1 MWNWL
6 TIFPMVLS
14 IGVGATIMLSNR
26 RSQLHFWMAM
36 LIYSCSLWAISASIP
51 NPSLPIEF
59 NTVMVRLAFVF
70 AILMAYAMLRFSQ
83 VFAGVAPWR
92 ARLVLAVNVI
102 LIAVSLTP
110 LMASDIRVERDI
122 ITLYRNP
129 VPYTAILVLIVAQV
143 IASIGL
149 LLRRYSM
156 LKERRARRQTL
167 TILLGFFVG
176 AVVGLLSNVII
187 PNTIENA
194 KTSTLAWIPITIWT
208 LVLVYAVVRHRFLD
222 IRAAIVRSVGYT
234 FTFAS
239 VIGLYLL
246 ILLAISAFA
255 GLALHLKPAEMAI
268 NVTVIL
274 VVAMLYGPVKRFF
287 DRVTNRIFYREDY
300 VETELFAKVS
310 SHMASAETLEKLGHT
325 VVEEIGTAMASEQ
338 VALFIRAKD
347 SSWTTLSTKGARKL
361 TEEQLDSLTEYMAND
376 EVPLIEVDPYSI
388 RRSEAQKLIAGARY
402 QLAYPLMS
410 SGETVGYFCLGPKR
424 SRHYTE
430 RDHAVLRTIVT
441 ELAIVVENMRL
452 VDDVRNF
459 NEQLK
464 DEVDRATRELRA
476 SNRKLMEIDA
486 TKDEFVSMASHQ
498 LRTPLTSVKGY
509 ISMVLEGD
517 VGKITPAQRQLL
529 SEAFTS
535 SERMVHLIG
544 DFLNISRLQTGKFV
558 IERVSCN
565 LADVVDQE
573 IEGIRQIAQSHD
585 IKVNYRRPKVFPTLY
600 LDENKIRQVVMNF
613 IDNAIYYSPD
623 ATPITVKL
631 SVEGPN
637 IALQVIDKGIGVPK
651 DVQKKLFTKF
661 FRAENARRQRPDGTG
676 IGLYLAKKVI
686 AGHGGTVMFSSETG
700 KGSTFGFRLPIK
712 KLSVP
717 PVVRISTG
725 DEPTAS

>member
-26 RSQLHFWMAM
+26 RSKLHFWMAM
-36 LIYSCSLWAISASIP
+36 LIYACSLWAIAASIP
-51 NPSLPIEF
+51 NPSLPMGL
-59 NTVMVRLAFVF
+59 NTLMVRFAFVF
-70 AILMAYAMLRFSQ
+70 SIAMAYAMLRFSQ
-83 VFAGVAPWR
+83 VFSGIAPWR
-92 ARLVLAVNVI
+92 PRLVMVINVVAMLA
-102 LIAVSLTP
+102 SLTS
-110 LMASDIRVERDI
+110 LVTSDIRVQEDM
-122 ITLYRNP
+122 ITLYRSP
-129 VPYTAILVLIVAQV
+129 VPYAIILAIIVAQV
-143 IASIGL
+143 IGSIVL
-149 LLRRYSM
+149 LSKRYM
-156 LKERRARRQTL
+156 IVREKRAKRQTL
-167 TILLGFFVG
+167 TILLGFFIG
-176 AVVGLLSNVII
+176 AIVGLLSNVII

-222 IRAAIVRSVGYT
+222 VRAAIVRSVGYT

-239 VIGLYLL
+239 VIGLYLVL
-246 ILLAISAFA
+246 LLAISAVA
-255 GLALHLKPAEMAI
+255 GLALHKSPVEMAI
-268 NVTVIL
+268 NITVII
-274 VVAMLYGPVKRFF
+274 VVAMCYGPLKRFF
-287 DRVTNRIFYREDY
+287 DRVTNQIFYREDY
-300 VETELFAKVS
+300 VETELSAKVS
-310 SHMASAETLEKLGHT
+310 SHMASAETLEELGRT
-325 VVEEIGTAMASEQ
+325 IVDEIGTAMTSEQ
-338 VALFIRAKD
+338 VALSICTKD
-347 SSWTTLSTKGARKL
+347 ASWITLSTKGARKL
-361 TEEQLDSLTEYMAND
+361 SDEQLDLLTENLA
-376 EVPLIEVDPYSI
+376 ETESSLVEVDPYAV
-388 RRSEAQKLIAGARY
+388 RRSDTQKLLSSAKY

-410 SGETVGYFCLGPKR
+410 SGQIVGYFFLGPKR

-430 RDHAVLRTIVT
+430 RDYAVLRTIVA

-464 DEVDRATRELRA
+464 DEVERATRELRT
-476 SNRKLMEIDA
+476 SNKKLLELDA

-517 VGKITPAQRQLL
+517 AGKITPAQRQLL
-529 SEAFTS
+529 EEAFTS

-558 IERVSCN
+558 IERVQSN

-573 IEGIRQIAQSHD
+573 IEGIRQIANSHD
-585 IKVNYRRPKVFPTLY
+585 IKVIYRRPKVFPTLY
-600 LDENKIRQVVMNF
+600 IDENKIRQVVMNF
-613 IDNAIYYSPD
+613 IDNAIYYSPE
-623 ATPITVKL
+623 ATPITVRL
-631 SVEGPN
+631 SVEDAS
-637 IALQVIDKGIGVPK
+637 IVLQVVDKGIGVPK

-686 AGHGGTVMFSSETG
+686 SGHGGSVIFQSEPG

>member
-1 MWNWL
+1 
-6 TIFPMVLS
+6 
-14 IGVGATIMLSNR
+14 
-26 RSQLHFWMAM
+26 
-36 LIYSCSLWAISASIP
+36 
-51 NPSLPIEF
+51 
-59 NTVMVRLAFVF
+59 MVRLAFVF

-310 SHMASAETLEKLGHT
+310 SHMASAETLEELGHT